1 MPSVTLFPP
10 FAVFVAGRSNNNVE
24 DENQGG
30 SPGDQDETPSGGEN
44 SIGSDVSVVDAGVNE
59 EATGHIPRPR
69 NRWILYRQY
78 MSRQLREQD
87 PSLTAGQIC
96 ASSRNP
102 LLDYG
107 LTSPATIVS
116 EMWSNETLEVK
127 DHFQRLAEE
136 DAAEHK
142 KKYPGYKYE
151 ARKAG
156 TKKRKHQ

>member
-44 SIGSDVSVVDAGVNE
+44 SIGSDVSVVDGVNE